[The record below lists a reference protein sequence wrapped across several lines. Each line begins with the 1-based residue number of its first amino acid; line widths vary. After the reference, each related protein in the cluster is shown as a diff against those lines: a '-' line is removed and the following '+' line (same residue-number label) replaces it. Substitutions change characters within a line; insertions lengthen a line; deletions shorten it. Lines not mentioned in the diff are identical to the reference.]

1 MGDMTPEAG
10 TQYLEDHVVGSVFQF
25 GSVFV
30 DEKEM
35 ISFAKKYDPQV
46 FHTNPEAAKKT
57 VFGGL
62 IASGWLTGSL
72 AMRLIVEHRLS
83 RVANLGSPG
92 IDEVRWWKPV
102 RRGDTLSVRMSI
114 LETRRSQSKPDRGVV
129 KAWIEVLNQSEE
141 VVMSW
146 KGTNIVLCRNH
157 G

>member
-57 VFGGL
+57 AFGGL

-92 IDEVRWWKPV
+92 MDEVRWWKPV

-114 LETRRSQSKPDRGVV
+114 LEARRSQSKPDRGVV

-146 KGTNIVLCRNH
+146 KGTNIVLCRNR